1 MSFIL
6 CLAYLFFIG
15 SVFGWVLELIFRKFF
30 SPGNPQHKWINPGF
44 CLGPYVPLYGSGL
57 CILYSLAYVGQVTGF
72 GSTGIGVAILFAAM
86 AVSMTLIEYLTGIV
100 LLKCFSLRL
109 WDYSKRP
116 GNVQGLICPLF
127 SLIWAAL
134 GALYYFLVHP
144 YILDALDWLANNLAF
159 SFVIGYFFGVFTIDV
174 AYSARIVTRIKRF
187 AKENDLVVKV
197 ENLKANLHAI
207 REQDSLR
214 KYFFNPLHTKFKPLT
229 EYLREAKDAVETKIQ
244 KKRN

>member
-15 SVFGWVLELIFRKFF
+15 SVLGWVLELIFRKFF

-57 CILYSLAYVGQVTGF
+57 CILYSLAYLGQVTGF

-100 LLKCFSLRL
+100 LL
-109 WDYSKRP
+109 
-116 GNVQGLICPLF
+116 
-127 SLIWAAL
+127 
-134 GALYYFLVHP
+134 
-144 YILDALDWLANNLAF
+144 NLAF

-207 REQDSLR
+207 RERDSLR

>member
-57 CILYSLAYVGQVTGF
+57 CILYSLAYLGQVTGF

-134 GALYYFLVHP
+134 GALYYFLAHP